1 MWIWIGLTLCSAAA
15 AVCFAL
21 LFFNLRSGVK
31 DAAEQMKIINKTE
44 DTNQK
49 LLCAG
54 GAGRLEQLLVE
65 VNLELAKRQSD
76 RAGYAD
82 KEKELRRQ
90 IANVSHDLR
99 TPLTSILG
107 YVELLKDDSLPAA
120 ERDEYLTI
128 VERRGKALQELIG
141 GFYDLSRLESGEYPL
156 QSAPVNLHHVL
167 CSLLAMFYQDF
178 GQRGFEMEVELDEE
192 APAVPGDEAAVVRIF
207 TNLLQNVLAHGMG
220 RAAVRMWVEEEADI
234 DCGGCGDGSGG
245 CGGDGSSGCGG
256 RAVVTEISN
265 ATEEMTEEV
274 LPHVFDR
281 FFTADEMRTGQNTGL
296 GLTIAKQFVE
306 QLGHEIHASLRSE
319 GGQKIFSV
327 KIYWFF

>member
-31 DAAEQMKIINKTE
+31 DAAEQLEWINQTE
-44 DTNQK
+44 ATNQK

-54 GAGRLEQLLVE
+54 GSGVLEPLLAE
-65 VNLELAKRQSD
+65 MNRELAKRQSD

-156 QSAPVNLHHVL
+156 QAAPVNLHHVL

-178 GQRGFEMEVELDEE
+178 GQRGFEVEVELDENV
-192 APAVPGDEAAVVRIF
+192 PPVPGDEAAVTRVF
-207 TNLLQNVLAHGMG
+207 TNLMQNILAHGTKQ
-220 RAAVRMWVEEEADI
+220 AAVRMWVEDADAA
-234 DCGGCGDGSGG
+234 GDG
-245 CGGDGSSGCGG
+245 CGGDGNGNGGCGR

-265 ATEEMTEEV
+265 VTEDITEEA

-306 QLGHEIHASLRSE
+306 QMGHEIQASLRPKD
-319 GGQKIFSV
+319 GLRIFSV